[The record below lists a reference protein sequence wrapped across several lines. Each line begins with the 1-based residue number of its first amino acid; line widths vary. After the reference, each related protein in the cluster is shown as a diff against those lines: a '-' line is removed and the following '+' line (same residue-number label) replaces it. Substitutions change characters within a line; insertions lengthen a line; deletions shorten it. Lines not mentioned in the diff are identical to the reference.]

1 MVPLSI
7 AIVAVICVFA
17 AALILGFLAGR
28 AALEHKY
35 AGEALLANTLNAYA
49 PKPNVLI
56 NNVTLQT
63 ERGTTQI
70 DHILILTTGIF
81 VIETK
86 HYQGWIFGNPDQKQW
101 TQVIYHAKNKFQNP
115 IHQNY
120 AHLKALQSLFNLPE
134 DNFIP
139 LVVFTGSA
147 EFKSDLGP
155 NVLKLRQLISFLTAP
170 RQALFDERK
179 MTYITGRIEMNRLR
193 RSIETDE
200 YHLNHVRR
208 KLVHAR
214 LPGTP
219 TTVSISA
226 PS

>member
-1 MVPLSI
+1 MVPLSMLL
-7 AIVAVICVFA
+7 VAVTCVFA
-17 AALILGFLAGR
+17 VALIFGFVAGR
-28 AALEHKY
+28 AILDRKY
-35 AGEALLANTLNAYA
+35 TGEALLANTVNAYL
-49 PKPNVLI
+49 PKPHVLM

-70 DHILILTTGIF
+70 DHILINTTGIF

-101 TQVIYHAKNKFQNP
+101 TQVIYRTKHRFQNP

-147 EFKSDLGP
+147 EFKSNLGP
-155 NVLKLRQLISFLTAP
+155 NVLKLPQLISCLTAP
-170 RQALFDERK
+170 RPALFDERK
-179 MTYITGRIEMNRLR
+179 MAYIVGRIEMKRLR
-193 RSIETDE
+193 RSLETDE
-200 YHLNHVRR
+200 YHLNHVRH
-208 KLVHAR
+208 KLAHVEA
-214 LPGTP
+214 
-219 TTVSISA
+219 A
-226 PS
+226 